1 MTESNSQK
9 TARIFALAK
18 GLSAPLEALWLL
30 LAFLFC
36 KELGAS
42 PLQVTVLVA
51 MKPISAL
58 GAFYGSVLIL
68 GRRARLKSYLI
79 GVTLGGLLPCL
90 LFPFVDNLWFFI
102 AANGCFWISSR
113 ALILAWGEIF
123 KLNLK
128 HEERGK
134 AFSRGSSLHSI
145 IHIIIPILISPW
157 LDFDPSSWKWIFFLL
172 ALVQAFNLILIRGL
186 PIPEGAKTAPPRPSW
201 LLPWKQGI
209 ALLKERKDFRHFQWV
224 FFLGGGGLIMMH
236 PVLPFFFKETLSLS
250 YTEVSLATSVA
261 KGLFFALSSSYWAK
275 LYTKLPIYS
284 FNTLVTSLAAG
295 FAFLLILSPWI
306 PSGLFLA
313 YALYGVM
320 QAGSEMSWNL
330 SGPLF
335 AKDGESTLF
344 SSVNV
349 ACVGVRGSI
358 APFIGELLYLTG
370 SKTLVF
376 FVGGLL
382 CLSASLLSRRSP
394 EKEQLDTTLKQEV
407 A

>member
-1 MTESNSQK
+1 MTDSDSRK

-42 PLQVTVLVA
+42 PFQVTLLVA
-51 MKPISAL
+51 MKPLSAL
-58 GAFYGSVLIL
+58 GAFYGSVLLL
-68 GRRARLKSYLI
+68 GRRTRLKPYLI

-90 LFPFVDNLWFFI
+90 LFPIVDNLWFFI

-128 HEERGK
+128 REERGK
-134 AFSRGSSLHSI
+134 AFSKGSSLHSVV
-145 IHIIIPILISPW
+145 HIVVPILISPW

-172 ALVQAFNLILIRGL
+172 ALVQAFNLLLIRGL
-186 PIPEGAKTAPPRPSW
+186 PIPEGNQNTPPRPSL
-201 LLPWKQGI
+201 LLPWKEGI
-209 ALLKERKDFRHFQWV
+209 ALLKKRVDFRHFQWV

-250 YTEVSLATSVA
+250 YTEVSLATSLA

-275 LYTKLPIYS
+275 LYSTLTNNR
-284 FNTLVTSLAAG
+284 FNTIVTSLAAG
-295 FAFLLILSPWI
+295 FAFLLILSPFI
-306 PSGLFLA
+306 PSGLFVA

-330 SGPLF
+330 SGPHY
-335 AKDGESTLF
+335 AREGESTIF
-344 SSVNV
+344 SSVNI
-349 ACVGVRGSI
+349 ACVGIRGSI

-376 FVGGLL
+376 AVGGLL
-382 CLSASLLSRRSP
+382 CLAASFLSERAP
-394 EKEQLDTTLKQEV
+394 KKQEID
-407 A
+407 AIS